1 MSETATVSSRGQITL
16 PSGLRKLLGIKGGDV
31 VILEHR
37 RGEIVLKP
45 GVVLEIQNY
54 SDAQIA
60 QWDAEDKLDK
70 ETRARMLDRI
80 SSSR

>member
-16 PSGLRKLLGIKGGDV
+16 PSGLRKLLGIRGGDI

-37 RGEIVLKP
+37 KGEIVLKP
-45 GVVLEIQNY
+45 GVVLEIKNY

-60 QWDAEDKLDK
+60 RWDAEDKLDK
-70 ETRARMLDRI
+70 KTRARILDKV
-80 SSSR
+80 SSSQ

>member
-1 MSETATVSSRGQITL
+1 MPETATVSSRGQITL

-37 RGEIVLKP
+37 EGEIVLKP
-45 GVVLEIQNY
+45 GVVLEIQSY
-54 SDAQIA
+54 GDAQIA
-60 QWDAEDKLDK
+60 QWDAEDRLDK
-70 ETRARMLDRI
+70 ETRARILDRI

>member
-16 PSGLRKLLGIKGGDV
+16 PSALRKLLGIKGGDV

-37 RGEIVLKP
+37 KGEIVLKP

-60 QWDAEDKLDK
+60 QWDAEDRLDK
-70 ETRARMLDRI
+70 KTRARVLDKI

>member
-1 MSETATVSSRGQITL
+1 M
-16 PSGLRKLLGIKGGDV
+16 
-31 VILEHR
+31 
-37 RGEIVLKP
+37 LKP

-54 SDAQIA
+54 SDAEIA
-60 QWDAEDKLDK
+60 RWDAEDRLDK

>member
-60 QWDAEDKLDK
+60 RWDAEDRLDEK
-70 ETRARMLDRI
+70 TRAQILNRI
-80 SSSR
+80 STSR